1 MTRPLRALVLFACT
15 PDNSTFSYQRA
26 WPRHLAAHPAFACTS
41 VNVADRGLPA
51 RLHLEWRAR
60 QFRGDLVVVL
70 HSVFSNGLMLSERV
84 IDALARLPQPKAYF
98 IGNEYKLMPEKLA
111 FCRRLGVSLLVS
123 QSLSPEVHALYQ
135 RRLGCRVVGVPNT
148 GLDTQLFAPTNRP
161 EERPIDLGYRA
172 ADAPAYLGHQE
183 RRELAEFFVARATA
197 YNVAVDI
204 SLAAEDR
211 FDECG
216 WAAFLNR
223 CKGQLGS
230 EAGGDYFDLD
240 DRSRLAVG
248 AYLETHP
255 GASFAELAAKFFPPA
270 HEHVPLRILSGRQ
283 VEAAGTKTVQVL
295 FEGRYDGLFQAD
307 THYIP
312 LKKDFSNADEAMRKF
327 KDLGFRHRTVEQ
339 AYAFVREH
347 LTYERL
353 IDRFR
358 ASVAPLM

>member
-1 MTRPLRALVLFACT
+1 LR
-15 PDNSTFSYQRA
+15 S
-26 WPRHLAAHPAFACTS
+26 
-41 VNVADRGLPA
+41 
-51 RLHLEWRAR
+51 RLSLEWHCR
-60 QFRGDLVVVL
+60 QFRGDVVIVL
-70 HSVFSNGLMLSERV
+70 HSVFSNALMLSERA
-84 IDALARLPQPKAYF
+84 IDALARLPQPKVYF
-98 IGNEYKLMPEKLA
+98 IGNEYKLMPEKMA
-111 FCRRLGVSLLVS
+111 FCQRLGVGLLVS
-123 QSLSPEVHALYQ
+123 QSLSSQVHALYQ

-148 GLDTQLFAPTNRP
+148 GLDTELFTPMNSP

-183 RRELAEFFVARATA
+183 RRELAEFFAARASA
-197 YNVAVDI
+197 YKVAVDI

-211 FDECG
+211 LDECG

-255 GASFAELAAKFFPPA
+255 GASFAELAARFFPPA

-283 VEAAGTKTVQVL
+283 VEAAGTKTAQLL
-295 FEGRYDGLFQAD
+295 FEGHYDGLFEAD
-307 THYIP
+307 SHYIS

-327 KDLGFRHRTVEQ
+327 KDVGFRRRIVER
-339 AYAFVREH
+339 AYEFVREH

-353 IDRFR
+353 IDRLR
-358 ASVAPLM
+358 AAVAPLV

>member
-1 MTRPLRALVLFACT
+1 MPLRALVLFACT

-41 VNVADRGLPA
+41 VNVADRRLPA
-51 RLHLEWRAR
+51 RLELEWRCR
-60 QFRGDLVVVL
+60 QFRGDLVIVL
-70 HSVFSNGLMLSERV
+70 HSVFSNALMLSDRV
-84 IDALARLPQPKAYF
+84 IDALARLRQPKVYF
-98 IGNEYKLMPEKLA
+98 IGNEYKLMPEKMA
-111 FCRRLGVSLLVS
+111 FCERLGVALLVS

-135 RRLGCRVVGVPNT
+135 RRLGCRVTGVPNT
-148 GLDTQLFAPTNRP
+148 GLDERLFAPTSAP
-161 EERPIDLGYRA
+161 EGRPIDLGYRA
-172 ADAPAYLGHQE
+172 ADAPPYLGHQE
-183 RRELAEFFVARATA
+183 RRELAEFFMARAAA
-197 YNVAVDI
+197 YGVTVDI

-240 DRSRLAVG
+240 DRTRLAVG
-248 AYLETHP
+248 AYQQAHP
-255 GASFAELAAKFFPPA
+255 GATFEELAVRFFPPA
-270 HEHVPLRILSGRQ
+270 HAHVPLRILSGRQ
-283 VEAAGTKTVQVL
+283 VEAAGTKTAQVL
-295 FEGRYDGLFQAD
+295 FEGRYDGLFTAG

-312 LKKDFSNADEAMRKF
+312 LKKDFSDADEAMRKF
-327 KDLGFRHRTVEQ
+327 KDSGVRHRIVEQ

-358 ASVAPLM
+358 AAAAPVV

>member
-1 MTRPLRALVLFACT
+1 MTRRLRALVLFAGT
-15 PDNSTFSYQRA
+15 PDNATFSYQRA

-41 VNVADRGLPA
+41 VNVADRRLPA
-51 RLHLEWRAR
+51 RLGLEWRCR

-70 HSVFSNGLMLSERV
+70 HSVFSNALMLSERI
-84 IDALARLPQPKAYF
+84 IDALARLRQPKVYF
-98 IGNEYKLMPEKLA
+98 IGNEYKLMPEKMA
-111 FCRRLGVSLLVS
+111 FCQRLGVSMLVS
-123 QSLSPEVHALYQ
+123 QSLSPEVHALYE

-148 GLDTQLFAPTNRP
+148 GLDTQLFTPMNVP
-161 EERPIDLGYRA
+161 ENRPIDLGYRA

-183 RRELAEFFVARATA
+183 RKELAEFFATHA
-197 YNVAVDI
+197 ADYHVAVDI
-204 SLAAEDR
+204 SLAPEDR
-211 FDECG
+211 LDECG

-255 GASFAELAAKFFPPA
+255 GASFAEIAGRFFPPA
-270 HEHVPLRILSGRQ
+270 HEHAPLRILSGRQ
-283 VEAAGTKTVQVL
+283 IEAAGTKTAQVL
-295 FEGRYDGLFQAD
+295 FEGRYDGLFEAD

-327 KDLGFRHRTVEQ
+327 KDVAFRQYIVER
-339 AYAFVREH
+339 AYEFVREH

-358 ASVAPLM
+358 AAVAPLV